1 MTDNTGSPVAIVTGS
16 SRGIGLAVA
25 QALAARGM
33 RIVLNCSSERSLEGA
48 QAQARAIASE
58 HGTEAITVAAN
69 VADADEA
76 AALAAAALDAFGRI
90 DVLVNN
96 AGITRDGL
104 AMRMAPEDFDAV
116 VDVNLKGAFY
126 CAKAVMRP
134 MTKQRSGRIINMS
147 SVSGVYGNPGQ
158 ANYAASKAG
167 VIGLTKALAKEL
179 ARKGVTV
186 NAIAPGFIETD
197 MTAALSDDQKAHAQ
211 ERIAAGRLGQPE
223 DVAALAAFLASDEAA
238 YITGQVICVDGGLSL

>member
-1 MTDNTGSPVAIVTGS
+1 MTEPTTSPAAIVTGS
-16 SRGIGLAVA
+16 SRGIGLAIA
-25 QALAARGM
+25 RKLAANGM
-33 RIVLNCSSERSLEGA
+33 RVALNCSSPGGLERA
-48 QAQARAIASE
+48 QAQAQAIADE
-58 HGTEAITVAAN
+58 FGTEAIAVAAN

-76 AALAAAALDAFGRI
+76 AELAAAALGAFGRI

-104 AMRMAPEDFDAV
+104 AMRMPAEDFDAV

-126 CAKAVMRP
+126 CSKAVMRA
-134 MTKQRSGRIINMS
+134 MTKQRRGRIVNMS
-147 SVSGVYGNPGQ
+147 SVSGVYGNAGQ

-167 VIGLTKALAKEL
+167 LIGLTKALAKEL

-186 NAIAPGFIETD
+186 NAIAPGFIDTD
-197 MTAALSDDQKAHAQ
+197 MTAALTDDQKASAA
-211 ERIAAGRLGQPE
+211 ERIGMGRLGQPE
-223 DVAALAAFLASDEAA
+223 DVAALAAFLASDDAA

>member
-1 MTDNTGSPVAIVTGS
+1 MLTGKVALVTGAG
-16 SRGIGLAVA
+16 RGIGRTIARTLAKNGATVIVNYNGSKESAEAVVA
-25 QALAARGM
+25 E
-33 RIVLNCSSERSLEGA
+33 IVQDGGSA
-48 QAQARAIASE
+48 
-58 HGTEAITVAAN
+58 EAMQCN
-69 VADADEA
+69 VADFASSETFAKAVLEKYKKVD
-76 AALAAAALDAFGRI
+76 I
-90 DVLVNN
+90 LVNN
-96 AGITRDGL
+96 AGVTRDNL
-104 AMRMAPEDFDAV
+104 IMRMSEADYDAV
-116 VDVNLKGAFY
+116 LDTNLKGAFNMIRHL
-126 CAKAVMRP
+126 ARGMV
-134 MTKQRSGRIINMS
+134 KQRSGKIINIT
-147 SVSGVYGNPGQ
+147 SVSGVLGNAGQ
-158 ANYAASKAG
+158 SNYAASKAG